1 MVWFRTVWRSAGR
14 EIHDFPTKANSRH
27 LRQTHN
33 ALVHLLGSEKLK
45 GSAHIGANHSRQG
58 IYSFWI
64 HHFNQFNYAMNIL
77 FQKSEWGQL
86 PWICPGI
93 NDSWLK
99 TKNSGAEVGND
110 YYWSSQKYYY
120 YRRPIG
126 DPSETYWRLTCLI
139 EDWHASSETNMP
151 HPRPIGDQ
159 HVSSETLGHPWVS
172 NPACWSLMRHVGLQL
187 VSDETCWSLMGL
199 RWGMLA
205 SRWGIS
211 GMSISD
217 GSPIIIIF
225 SWTRLVVWE
234 SWTCTISIIVQ
245 NSGRIRFPGP
255 DQPEKEN
262 STQRHGGVTQFI
274 CMNSSIFVI

>member
-1 MVWFRTVWRSAGR
+1 MRPATLNLPGNQWLLTQNEKFWSWGGKWLLL
-14 EIHDFPTKANSRH
+14 EFTKI
-27 LRQTHN
+27 
-33 ALVHLLGSEKLK
+33 LLLSE
-45 GSAHIGANHSRQG
+45 
-58 IYSFWI
+58 
-64 HHFNQFNYAMNIL
+64 
-77 FQKSEWGQL
+77 
-86 PWICPGI
+86 
-93 NDSWLK
+93 
-99 TKNSGAEVGND
+99 T
-110 YYWSSQKYYY
+110 
-120 YRRPIG
+120 YRRPIR
-126 DPSETYWRLTCLI
+126 DLLET
-139 EDWHASSETNMP
+139 DMP

-225 SWTRLVVWE
+225 SWTLLVVWE